1 MQKIPLTVRGA
12 ELLKAELQH
21 LKSVARPEVIEA
33 IAEARSHGD
42 LSENAEYEAAK
53 ERQGFIEGRIA
64 DVENKLSRAHIINPA
79 DIHAEGKVVFGATV
93 TLEDLATEEEVCY
106 QIVGEDEAD
115 IKQNKISIG
124 SPIARA
130 LIGKVEGDVAEVQ
143 APGGVREY
151 DIVAVHCPAHH
162 QMPQYPAYL
171 VSLLLQP
178 CHGTS
183 VHTKSPSYPLPV
195 ALPKAVFPVLP
206 FLLLHH
212 RRYPNGKYR
221 LAQPRPFYPAA
232 TLPPHTPRQP
242 LGS

>member
-1 MQKIPLTVRGA
+1 MAVTYMTA
-12 ELLKAELQH
+12 EGLRKLKDDLIRLE
-21 LKSVARPEVIEA
+21 SVERPEISRQ
-33 IAEARSHGD
+33 IAEARDKGD

-151 DIVAVHCPAHH
+151 DIVAV
-162 QMPQYPAYL
+162 QYI
-171 VSLLLQP
+171 
-178 CHGTS
+178 
-183 VHTKSPSYPLPV
+183 
-195 ALPKAVFPVLP
+195 
-206 FLLLHH
+206 
-212 RRYPNGKYR
+212 
-221 LAQPRPFYPAA
+221 
-232 TLPPHTPRQP
+232 
-242 LGS
+242 